1 MKYLIVGPG
10 GMMFYSYL
18 GCIVKL
24 LENGSLSDLK
34 EISGSSAGALC
45 SFAYLLGMSDTR
57 KLVTECINQDLSKL
71 GINIKNFIKHYGF
84 VSEDVSRNYIGD
96 FCFKF
101 LGKNDITFKE
111 LYEKTKIKLHVS
123 AFSLDKY
130 QVEYFSVDIAP
141 NMSVVDA
148 VSMSLSVPFIF
159 APYKNHLDGGIS
171 EDIPYGPFIDKDIN
185 DVFVIN
191 SHNNERIKEAKTL
204 YSYILNFLEIYRS
217 IRHKCPIA
225 YQGVCI
231 PIDVNIFNFK
241 LTNETRCKL
250 YTQGYALLM

>member
-1 MKYLIVGPG
+1 MKCLIVGPG

-18 GCIVKL
+18 GCLVRLKECGKL
-24 LENGSLSDLK
+24 DDLE
-34 EISGSSAGALC
+34 EISGASAGALC
-45 SFAYLLGMSDTR
+45 SFVYLLGMGDTH
-57 KLVTECINQDLSKL
+57 KLVTECINQDLSKM

-84 VSEDVSRNYIGD
+84 ISEDVSRNYIGE

-101 LGKNDITFKE
+101 SGKYDITFKE

-130 QVEYFSVDIAP
+130 AVEYFSVDTAP

-159 APYKNHLDGGIS
+159 APYKNHIDGSVS
-171 EDIPYGPFIDKDIN
+171 EDIPYSPFMGQDPN

-191 SHNNERIKEAKTL
+191 SLNNERIKEPKSL
-204 YSYILNFLEIYRS
+204 YSYIVNFLEIFYT
-217 IRHKCPIA
+217 IRHKCPIV
-225 YQGVCI
+225 YPGVCVPVDI
-231 PIDVNIFNFK
+231 NILNFK
-241 LTNETRCKL
+241 LTNEMRCKL
-250 YTQGYALLM
+250 YARGYALFI